1 MIVKR
6 GITRT
11 FLFLALCA
19 ALASSNVADAF
30 FGNLFQT
37 IGNHIQNTMQ
47 QVQNTVEQTKKS
59 ISVLSSIFGDGVTR
73 SDLSIGQVF
82 GGAFSR
88 NNSIPVNGTATNSDW
103 LLGDGSG
110 VVAGI
115 SNGGMIAVSSGENGV
130 TISTGPSSNNN
141 NNDDEKNDNKNDET
155 SQDDSSND
163 DLILETAEPSSEANP
178 EMENE
183 DMEAKFLELLEDWDA
198 FVNSS
203 IWKVQDEQMKPT
215 AAVESDN
222 DSLET
227 SSRVINGVF
236 LGTRAASG
244 ASFAVK
250 FFYNNEE
257 NFYCSGS
264 LIGYPYV
271 LTAAHCGIVLGD
283 EVRVGSRML
292 RSGYKA
298 TVGEVFHHPNFDSST
313 LQNDIAIVRLE
324 GLVDKKTLIANG
336 VKAARINR
344 DKTFPPTKYI
354 GVLSGHGA
362 VSTNG
367 TGVSEELR
375 STRHSIYEMKKC
387 KEEITQGDVQDD
399 ESFMCAGDGE
409 RSTTCVGD
417 SGGGLWHYQTRTKKN
432 GKKKTFYRV
441 FGVVSFG
448 EVSDEALC
456 PRGPPTVFQRVAVHT
471 EWIEGIV
478 GKKNLG

>member
-1 MIVKR
+1 MVIKR

-11 FLFLALCA
+11 FLFLALFA
-19 ALASSNVADAF
+19 ALTSSNVADAF
-30 FGNLFQT
+30 LGGLLKNISNQIAST
-37 IGNHIQNTMQ
+37 IQH
-47 QVQNTVEQTKKS
+47 VQNTVEETKKNL
-59 ISVLSSIFGDGVTR
+59 SVLSSIFGDGVKR

-88 NNSIPVNGTATNSDW
+88 NNSIFVNGTALNSDW
-103 LLGDGSG
+103 QLGDGSS

-115 SNGGMIAVSSGENGV
+115 SNGGTVVVSSGGNGV

-141 NNDDEKNDNKNDET
+141 NNDNDKNDET
-155 SQDDSSND
+155 SKDNNSDGDSVIENP
-163 DLILETAEPSSEANP
+163 EPSGEANP
-178 EMENE
+178 NSENE
-183 DMEAKFLELLEDWDA
+183 DMEAKFLELMEDWDA

-203 IWKVQDEQMKPT
+203 IWNVQDERMKPST
-215 AAVESDN
+215 GVEAESD
-222 DSLET
+222 SLKT
-227 SSRVINGVF
+227 SSRIINGVF

-298 TVGEVFHHPNFDSST
+298 TVGEVFYHPNFDSST
-313 LQNDIAIVRLE
+313 LQNDIAIVRLDD
-324 GLVDKKTLIANG
+324 LVDKKTLMANG

-344 DKTFPPTKYI
+344 NKKFPPTKYI

-362 VSTNG
+362 ANTNG
-367 TGVSEELR
+367 TGVSEELL
-375 STRHSIYEMKKC
+375 STRHSIYEMDKC

-417 SGGGLWHYQTRTKKN
+417 SGGGLWHYLTRKKSN
-432 GKKKTFYRV
+432 GKKNHFYIV

-448 EVSDEALC
+448 EVTDEALC
-456 PRGPPTVFQRVAVHT
+456 PRGPPTVFQRVAVHA